1 MSRWANLAQTILD
14 DTRGQLRALRSR
26 AAVCRVADMAAVRLG
41 APVEPPH
48 ATLISP
54 EYRAL
59 QQVMHAEKR
68 YGKSGGKWW
77 MRVAEMFRE
86 HGCKTW
92 LDYGCGT
99 GKLAS
104 NIRKLKLPVVI
115 TEYDPGVP
123 EKAEPPRGRFDLVTC
138 IDTLEH
144 IELDCYPAVLEH
156 LNAVTGKVL
165 FAVISTRPA
174 GKVLPDGRNAH
185 LLVRPSSWWLRQ
197 MRHLGKFVVERSWSE
212 RADELCALARP
223 LP

>member
-1 MSRWANLAQTILD
+1 
-14 DTRGQLRALRSR
+14 
-26 AAVCRVADMAAVRLG
+26 MAAVRLG